1 MPVNKQVKSG
11 LSKVR
16 SASRTAA
23 KAAGTRVGT
32 LSDWRHE
39 SGKSGKASPGRRNAF
54 RDGR

>member
-11 LSKVR
+11 LPKVG
-16 SASRTAA
+16 SASRKGA
-23 KAAGTRVGT
+23 KAAGTRLGI

-54 RDGR
+54 RDGH